1 MSLKD
6 QIQIEPVRSL
16 SGLLSLGAA
25 IIVGLAYSQNWS
37 GEAVG
42 LISAGW
48 SAFIAFIGTFFV
60 RNAVTSN
67 PNVMDKVHDTI
78 VALSPFAPVVTDVT
92 VPVAASPLITPP
104 TPTDG

>member
-16 SGLLSLGAA
+16 SGLLAFGAA
-25 IIVGLAYSQNWS
+25 VITGLAYSQHWS

-78 VALSPFAPVVTDVT
+78 VALAPFTPVVTEVT
-92 VPVAASPLITPP
+92 VPVAASPLIDPP
-104 TPTDG
+104 APND